1 MNIVK
6 LTYTVTVLT
15 PSYNALSSL
24 EELLNDANSGFTL
37 ADVKQV
43 SYQPV
48 SGVELHAAE
57 IEIGGDGNFFK

>member
-43 SYQPV
+43 SHKPV
-48 SGVELHAAE
+48 SGDELHAAE
-57 IEIGGDGNFFK
+57 TAMGGDGNFFK